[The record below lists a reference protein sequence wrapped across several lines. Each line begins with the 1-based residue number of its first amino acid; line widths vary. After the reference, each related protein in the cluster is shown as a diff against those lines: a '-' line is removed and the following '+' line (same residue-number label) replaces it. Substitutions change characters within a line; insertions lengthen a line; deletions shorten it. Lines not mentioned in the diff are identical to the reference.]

1 MSPRLASPTPSEN
14 EVDIVGDLFNDD
26 FGGFGSDNDGGFDF
40 DDDAAD
46 DKASRK
52 RKKTKTK
59 AAPLPNDD
67 DLDLGA
73 ILEGGGFT
81 DASDGPPSSKTKTG
95 VRLTGPNA
103 EGVLDDDEDEAYIAL
118 QQAAAFRKSSSLKGG
133 VAAVKGGGFQ
143 AMGLNPTLM
152 RAITRKG
159 FTVPTPIQRKT
170 IPLILSRRDVVG
182 MARTGS
188 GKTAA
193 FVIPMIQRLRAHSV
207 RVGARA
213 LIMSPSRE
221 LAMQTLKVV
230 KELGRDTDLKTVLL
244 VGGDSLEE
252 QFAMLASNPDIVIA
266 TPGRFLHLKVEMSL
280 DLSSIRYVVFD
291 EADRLFEMG
300 FAAQLTEILH
310 ALPASR
316 QTLLFSATLPSSLV
330 EFARAGLQDP
340 SLVRLD
346 IETKISPKLK
356 SAFFSVKGPEKE
368 GALLHLLHD
377 VIKIPLGLPEAALKA
392 REESRHN
399 GGDGDGDGD
408 EDDNGKSNPRKRK
421 RLNSGYVSSKV
432 APTQHS
438 TIVFA
443 ATKHHVEYL
452 AAILGEAG
460 FAVSYVYGSLDQTAR
475 RIQVEN
481 FRHGRSNILVVTD
494 LAARGIDIPVLA
506 NVVNYDFPPQAK
518 VFVHRVGR
526 TARADQ
532 DGNSYSFVQDTDAP
546 YLVDL
551 QLFLGRKM
559 IVGRETPS
567 FDLTRDVVV
576 GSLARGA
583 VEPHVEW
590 VTTLLRDV
598 HDIEVLRQV
607 ASKAQRQY
615 FRTRLSASSQ
625 SAKRARE
632 MVRGRGW
639 SQLHPI
645 FGDGQGH
652 GEEDSQ
658 GDGSGKKAD
667 NEAALGLAREDLLAQ
682 ISGYKPVESIFEVH
696 HQNKK
701 AMKSKAAEVMRTMRK
716 RAGPRRV
723 SNGAAATSATG
734 ADEDDEETAKAING
748 ADYEEGI
755 AALANGGANMS
766 DDDEDDDDTQN
777 QDQWEDDDDDDA
789 DDDENENDDAD
800 VLEASD
806 AWAVDGD
813 ISKNASWVDSS
824 VFMSYTPRTGPSMGA
839 RAVEERGYGVHGRG
853 GDDDGE
859 ASGFNSFAAAARDA
873 TMDLTNDDTAKAFGV
888 PTRSKLRWDK
898 KQGKYVARANDDD
911 GSRVQG
917 GKGGGKMIRGESG
930 VKIAASFQS
939 GRFDKWRKANRLG
952 RLPQVGEAERSSLAR
967 QVQNPLPGL
976 GGSKGG
982 RGGFNA
988 GPGTGRFMHKKELAP
1003 KEADKFRDNYEVQKK
1018 RVAEARENRVGR
1030 FKDGEGSYTEVKDM
1044 DHVRKS
1050 RKIMEQKRLK
1060 NARPARDGG
1069 GSRGGGGGGRGRGGG
1084 RGGGGG
1090 GRGGGGRGG
1099 GGRGGRG
1106 GRGRG

>member
-1 MSPRLASPTPSEN
+1 MSARLASPTPSEN
-14 EVDIVGDLFNDD
+14 EVDILGDLLGDD
-26 FGGFGSDNDGGFDF
+26 FDGFGSDNGDGFDF
-40 DDDAAD
+40 DEEEAD
-46 DKASRK
+46 DNSSRK
-52 RKKTKTK
+52 RSKKNKTK
-59 AAPLPNDD
+59 AAALPNDD

-81 DASDGPPSSKTKTG
+81 DASNGLPNKTKNG
-95 VRLTGPNA
+95 IKLTGPNA
-103 EGVLDDDEDEAYIAL
+103 EEILDDDEDEAYIAL
-118 QQAAAFRKSSSLKGG
+118 QQAAAFRKSSNLKGG
-133 VAAVKGGGFQ
+133 SASVKGGGFQ

-170 IPLILSRRDVVG
+170 IPLILGRRDVVG

-266 TPGRFLHLKVEMSL
+266 TPGRFLHLKVEMNL
-280 DLSSIRYVVFD
+280 DLSSIKYVVFD

-310 ALPASR
+310 ALPPSR

-392 REESRHN
+392 REESRRN
-399 GGDGDGDGD
+399 GGDGEGEGEDG
-408 EDDNGKSNPRKRK
+408 NPRKRK

-452 AAILGEAG
+452 AAILSEAG

-481 FRHGRSNILVVTD
+481 FRHGRSNIMVVTD

-532 DGNSYSFVQDTDAP
+532 EGNSYSFVQDTDAP

-559 IVGRETPS
+559 IVGRDSPAY
-567 FDLTRDVVV
+567 DLTRDIVV
-576 GSLARGA
+576 GSLARGS

-590 VTTLLRDV
+590 VTTLLGDV

-607 ASKAQRQY
+607 ASKAQKQY

-645 FGDGQGH
+645 FGDNNED
-652 GEEDSQ
+652 GE
-658 GDGSGKKAD
+658 GGSGGAGAD
-667 NEAALGLAREDLLAQ
+667 SVALGVAREDLLAQ

-716 RAGPRRV
+716 RAGPRRI
-723 SNGAAATSATG
+723 SGGAGTTLAG
-734 ADEDDEETAKAING
+734 ADEDDEVDAEAING

-755 AALANGGANMS
+755 AALANGGGADS
-766 DDDEDDDDTQN
+766 DDDDDEEEDGDDKQN
-777 QDQWEDDDDDDA
+777 QWEDDD
-789 DDDENENDDAD
+789 EENDDAD
-800 VLEASD
+800 VLEAED
-806 AWAVDGD
+806 AWAVDGEG
-813 ISKNASWVDSS
+813 SKNASWVDSS

-859 ASGFNSFAAAARDA
+859 GSGFNSFAAAARDA

-898 KQGKYVARANDDD
+898 KQGKYVARANDED
-911 GSRVQG
+911 GSRVQS

-952 RLPQVGEAERSSLAR
+952 RLPQVGEAERSGLAR
-967 QVQNPLPGL
+967 QVQNPLPGA
-976 GGSKGG
+976 GGANG

-1003 KEADKFRDNYEVQKK
+1003 KEADKFRDNYEIQKK

-1044 DHVRKS
+1044 DHVRKN
-1050 RKIMEQKRLK
+1050 RKILEQKRLK

-1069 GSRGGGGGGRGRGGG
+1069 SSRGGSGGGRGR
-1084 RGGGGG
+1084 GG